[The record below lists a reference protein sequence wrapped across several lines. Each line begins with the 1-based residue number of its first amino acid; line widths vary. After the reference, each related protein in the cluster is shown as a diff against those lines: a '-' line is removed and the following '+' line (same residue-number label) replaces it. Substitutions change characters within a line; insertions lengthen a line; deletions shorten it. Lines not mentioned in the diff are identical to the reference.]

1 MRMLLL
7 LLLLAAALAML
18 ASCGGKS
25 GSSQPLA
32 HGWPD
37 GAYTAEYS
45 GHVLTIYVS
54 GEDVAVGS
62 VDLNATWKR
71 FDAAGGGRTS
81 GASGSGWWYGGERP
95 TSHGPMNVG
104 IARGFTVRVEV
115 AGSLRIL
122 TAHPFTTNG

>member
-7 LLLLAAALAML
+7 LAAVFLL

-45 GHVLTIYVS
+45 GHVLTIYVH
-54 GEDVAVGS
+54 GDDVAVGS
-62 VDLNATWKR
+62 VDLNATWQR

-95 TSHGPMNVG
+95 TRHGPMNVG
-104 IARGFTVRVEV
+104 IARGFAVRVEV

-122 TAHPFTTNG
+122 TAQPLSANG